1 MTKEQKEQL
10 KDIESRITLLED
22 KLRLTNET
30 LDKLNYK
37 RVMLLTGLNKEKQQ
51 IKLINLNVK

>member
-10 KDIESRITLLED
+10 KEIESRIALLED

>member
-10 KDIESRITLLED
+10 KEIESRITLLED

-37 RVMLLTGLNKEKQQ
+37 RVMLLAGLNKEKQQ
-51 IKLINLNVK
+51 VKLINLNVK